1 MMDSAAMNR
10 DTASSSQGELTI
22 RLGSAHGDVTEIGML
37 FFSPSKVRPEVDS
50 PPLSMDLQE
59 DVQSDLPVETDELSV
74 GEEDGDEQKGR
85 ASWLDALWVHEEH
98 DLPPER
104 DSLYNPDD
112 NGLYQRFLLETA

>member
-1 MMDSAAMNR
+1 MNR
-10 DTASSSQGELTI
+10 DSASSYPGELTI
-22 RLGSAHGDVTEIGML
+22 RLGSAHDDVTELGML
-37 FFSPSKVRPEVDS
+37 FFSPSKVRPEVES
-50 PPLSMDLQE
+50 PPLSMELQE
-59 DVQSDLPVETDELSV
+59 DVPSDLPVDTDELSV
-74 GEEDGDEQKGR
+74 DDEDEGEPKGR